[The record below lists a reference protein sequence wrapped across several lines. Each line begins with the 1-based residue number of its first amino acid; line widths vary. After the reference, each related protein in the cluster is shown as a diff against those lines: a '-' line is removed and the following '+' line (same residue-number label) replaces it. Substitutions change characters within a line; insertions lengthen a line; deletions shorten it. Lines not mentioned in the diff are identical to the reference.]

1 MLQMTWGVQHSH
13 LLRQVNPEFTHNL
26 GLRSLQM
33 YLQRQL
39 KRADQPRAHL
49 CQEALPWKSPIP
61 DNSRE
66 NQRIY
71 QKLITDLYQTTGNL
85 SIYIYIYTITV
96 INAKSVACA
105 AHIPTNYTS
114 TKAVSPFQ
122 PRSHGYWWQF
132 ILTIS
137 TLLRDTLKI
146 VALCFNAL
154 ARMPNSGRV
163 PSHVR
168 CCAWDPTICL
178 SVSDWIDSKHRCKNT

>member
-1 MLQMTWGVQHSH
+1 MPGGSALKIT
-13 LLRQVNPEFTHNL
+13 NP
-26 GLRSLQM
+26 
-33 YLQRQL
+33 RQL
-39 KRADQPRAHL
+39 KGKSTNLSETYHRSVSNN
-49 CQEALPWKSPIP
+49 WKS
-61 DNSRE
+61 
-66 NQRIY
+66 IY
-71 QKLITDLYQTTGNL
+71 L
-85 SIYIYIYTITV
+85 YIYIYTITV